1 MACVRAE
8 LLKKKTNNKIMMRE
22 KDCGI
27 IQGEK
32 GKNIIIIKEKLW
44 EIIKSKKQEFKT
56 KREYQRY
63 IYEILGE
70 EISFRGIESWVYNHR
85 KPVILKENISQEYIG
100 HIQSRKKGYCKHNFK
115 LFCAKC
121 NFLKDKEEGCPV
133 PFVWT
138 TSKQGKRY
146 VYEKLWKE
154 IAKNLKF
161 HYLMGILPSQLAKC
175 LNIDARTLRRCRNE
189 NYKFKNFSRSEF
201 TWTKKNSYWLGLFL
215 SDGHIRNNGSNL
227 SFTYQV
233 GSSDVFQGYWYP
245 QYIQKGLK
253 IFQHKKDI
261 SKTYL
266 TKNKKYWAFKTNLS
280 SLSPIFC
287 QFLLHQELIKK
298 RKKNKTSGYQKNL
311 CGLKYIKEKAMA
323 FQGFFDGD
331 GHVSKDKINSIQ
343 LNIALDYRIN
353 NRYLEQNFPL
363 VVTSRKRKRNA
374 KNNEEVEAFI
384 LAPASLKNMSNQFHA
399 SDIVKQLNFMI
410 EGAHNSIRPDKVHKL
425 ISVIK
430 RICSRNY
437 GTYKHCLPIQRE
449 IRREAIKQKLLE
461 KNHFLEKR
469 YKIRNNKFLPFRPK
483 WAEDEI
489 KDYEW
494 FENYWNF
501 FREQEDLIIKGYNKK
516 LDFSEGVPLNF
527 KL

>member
-1 MACVRAE
+1 
-8 LLKKKTNNKIMMRE
+8 MRE
-22 KDCGI
+22 KEFGI
-27 IQGEK
+27 ILGEK
-32 GKNIIIIKEKLW
+32 GKNIILIKEKLG
-44 EIIKSKKQEFKT
+44 EGIKSKKQEFKT

-63 IYEILGE
+63 IYKTLGKE
-70 EISFRGIESWVYNHR
+70 TNFRCIESWVYNNR
-85 KPVILKENISQEYIG
+85 KPIILKEDICQEYIE
-100 HIQSRKKGYCKHNFK
+100 HIQSRKRGYCKHNFK

-121 NFLKDKEEGCPV
+121 NFLKNKEEGCPV

-146 VYEKLWKE
+146 IYEELWE
-154 IAKNLKF
+154 DIAKNLKF

-189 NYKFKNFSRSEF
+189 NYKFKNFCRSEF
-201 TWTKKNSYWLGLFL
+201 TWTKKNNYWLGLFL
-215 SDGHIRNNGSNL
+215 SDGHIRNNGSHL

-233 GSSDVFQGYWYP
+233 GSSDVFQGYWYS
-245 QYIQKGLK
+245 QYVQKELE
-253 IFQHKKDI
+253 IFQHKQNI

-266 TKNKKYWAFKTNLS
+266 TKNKEYWAFKTNLS

-287 QFLLHQELIKK
+287 QFLLNQELIKR
-298 RKKNKTSGYQKNL
+298 RKNNKTSGYQKNL
-311 CGLKYIKEKAMA
+311 CGLKYIKEKTMA

-331 GHVSKDKINSIQ
+331 GHVSKDKRNSIQ

-363 VVTSRKRKRNA
+363 VITSRKRKRNA
-374 KNNEEVEAFI
+374 KNDEDVEAFI
-384 LAPASLKNMSNQFHA
+384 LAPASLKNMSDKFNA

-410 EGAHNSIRPDKVHKL
+410 ESAHNSIRPDKVHKL

-437 GTYKHCLPIQRE
+437 GTYKHCLPVQRE
-449 IRREAIKQKLLE
+449 IRKEATKQNLLE
-461 KNHFLEKR
+461 KTIPLEKR
-469 YKIRNNKFLPFRPK
+469 YKIKNNKFLPFRPK

-489 KDYEW
+489 NDYEW
-494 FENYWNF
+494 FERNWEF
-501 FREQEDLIIKGYNKK
+501 FREQKFLIIRGYKRK
-516 LDFSEGVPLNF
+516 LDFSEGVPVNF